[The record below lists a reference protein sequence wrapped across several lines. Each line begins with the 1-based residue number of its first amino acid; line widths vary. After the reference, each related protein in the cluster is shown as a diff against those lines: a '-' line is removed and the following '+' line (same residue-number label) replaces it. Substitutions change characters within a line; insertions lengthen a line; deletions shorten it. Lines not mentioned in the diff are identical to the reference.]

1 MQSSEILVR
10 QLAGVIGGEHVLT
23 DPAERQFYAMDV
35 YNARELPL
43 AVVRPGSVADLQA
56 VVRVASAAGVALVAR
71 GGGASYTD
79 GYLPATSTP
88 CSSTPR
94 G

>member
-1 MQSSEILVR
+1 MSANLMQSNDILQ
-10 QLAGVIGGEHVLT
+10 QLGSAIGQEHVLT
-23 DPAERQFYAMDV
+23 DPAERQFHAMDV

-56 VVRVASAAGVALVAR
+56 IVRTAGAAGVALVAR

-79 GYLPATSTP
+79 GYLPTTTNSAA
-88 CSSTPR
+88 